1 MSRPTASYA
10 IDVSSI
16 DRGALSSHDM
26 DSKKACDKESISNL
40 RLAAAVF
47 AGAELKACRVL

>member
-1 MSRPTASYA
+1 
-10 IDVSSI
+10 
-16 DRGALSSHDM
+16 M

-47 AGAELKACRVL
+47 AGAELKACRVLWTVMALRKVAGETDSEVTESVQT